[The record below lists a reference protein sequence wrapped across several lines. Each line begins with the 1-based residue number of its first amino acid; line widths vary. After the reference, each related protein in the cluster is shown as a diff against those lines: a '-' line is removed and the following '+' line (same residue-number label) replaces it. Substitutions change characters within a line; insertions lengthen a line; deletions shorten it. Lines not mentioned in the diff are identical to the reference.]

1 MAATGD
7 SHTVDTFDFN
17 QEDLVTLLV
26 GPEQKKMVVHG
37 TYLARTSDFFK
48 AALKKEWTEGQTRTI
63 NLPEECPEIMAHY
76 LSYTYTKR
84 LSSRDQIYHGKSDF
98 DYIYTL
104 LATLYVCGERFINPV
119 IQQAVIKEIFRL
131 MQKRDLRGVTWY
143 PIQEEVNIIYRGTP
157 ENSPARRLMIDI
169 HLADGNKNWICEK
182 LEPAFLVDLAK
193 AFYDRRLEGEI
204 TLELGDYI

>member
-157 ENSPARRLMIDI
+157 EIYISPTATRIGF
-169 HLADGNKNWICEK
+169 AKNLSQHSSSTSPK
-182 LEPAFLVDLAK
+182 LFTIGVLRVRSPWSLETIFE
-193 AFYDRRLEGEI
+193 DRSLW
-204 TLELGDYI
+204 